1 MNVPVNNAGGG
12 SIGEYLAGQT
22 VPINATIRYSNNSFV
37 TNTQGNFN
45 ATVQFLQSNTLN
57 IPLTYSS
64 ITHNWSGQF
73 VVPSTVSGL
82 TFIDVQGS
90 GSGIWGNG
98 IAEIFTGDFLC
109 FDTPIATD
117 AYSINNAFGG
127 MAVGASI
134 SYLNGTLVDN
144 STIENITLSSYSILS
159 KFLCQLC

>member
-82 TFIDVQGS
+82 TFI
-90 GSGIWGNG
+90 
-98 IAEIFTGDFLC
+98 
-109 FDTPIATD
+109 
-117 AYSINNAFGG
+117 
-127 MAVGASI
+127 
-134 SYLNGTLVDN
+134 
-144 STIENITLSSYSILS
+144 
-159 KFLCQLC
+159 